1 MTNGDR
7 IRNMNNEE
15 LAQFLD
21 KFDTLRDIS
30 PLYCSLGACV
40 HKKDCMAGQ
49 ECVEH
54 GDEYILWWLN
64 QEVAY
69 EDS

>member
-1 MTNGDR
+1 MTYGDR
-7 IRNMNNEE
+7 IRNMNNED
-15 LAQFLD
+15 LAEFLD

-30 PLYCSLGACV
+30 PLQCSLGACV

-54 GDEYILWWLN
+54 GNEYILWWLN
-64 QEVAY
+64 QEVAN